1 MKHAYQSLFLKEDFM
16 KIIPIITAAIFTFS
30 VTEPIFSINLN
41 SFSADITEYN
51 GMTFK
56 NAEYSE
62 NELILTEY
70 ANAEGE
76 IVIPEKVGDYTVT
89 GIGDKVFNGN
99 TAISSVELP
108 DTINYFGGEV
118 FRDSSIS
125 DVNIPKKLRIIPS
138 YTFNNCQELET
149 VDFHDDVFIIAN
161 TAFKKTDIAIPELL
175 FERVS
180 GSTIKNSYTAVDF
193 PNGNWSYSVSTD
205 KNNGE
210 LDIYVNQYTGTKS
223 DVVFPDLLFGE
234 TVDGIDKT
242 FNFKG
247 KSIKS
252 VTFPEQYEEINIDF
266 SNHFELK
273 SVCFLS
279 PKVNLNN
286 TSFYNTSIEE
296 ITLPVNEISAK
307 NFEGCTDLKKI
318 KFTGN
323 GTLNIPDS
331 AFKSFGS
338 VDSVTFSKD
347 YAEINIGRNAFDNTG
362 ISEIIIPSSC
372 NIDFA
377 AFRHCENLQTVEI
390 ENGNITSNSFLD
402 CTNLQS
408 VEFNGDVNIE
418 RNAFLDCTSL
428 KNITIDISKN
438 YDPEAFTNCTS
449 LTQINGVN
457 AFENGEFAPEYKDFI
472 YRNFYAADD
481 VGFMNQYVMHN
492 VAEIVRDNIT
502 DDMSETQ
509 KVKVL
514 HDWVCNNTKY
524 TTDDIDLPQYHTDAS
539 VLMMDSVVCEGYA
552 KMCNLLYHEAGLE
565 TYYVNNPDHAWNIV
579 RIGGHYF
586 HVDSTWDDGDKINRD
601 NFLKSDQQFIAHGGS
616 HAEWEANISSS
627 LHTFQK
633 EGTPECK
640 YQIGDVNTDG
650 TISVADIVKMSR
662 YLLGAE
668 PIVQDDYVLY
678 DLNYDSTV
686 DVFDMIYMR
695 KLFI

>member
-1 MKHAYQSLFLKEDFM
+1 M
-16 KIIPIITAAIFTFS
+16 KILSIITTTVVAFS
-30 VTEPIFSINLN
+30 VMEACLPVNFISY
-41 SFSADITEYN
+41 SAETTEYN
-51 GMTFK
+51 GMMFK
-56 NAEYSE
+56 VRDNNE

-70 ANAEGE
+70 GDAQGDV
-76 IVIPEKVGDYTVT
+76 VIPEKIGDCTVT
-89 GIGDKVFNGN
+89 AIGDKVFNGN

-108 DTINYFGGEV
+108 DTINYFGEEV

-125 DVNIPKKLRIIPS
+125 DVNIPKELRIIPS
-138 YTFNNCQELET
+138 YTFNNCQKLET
-149 VDFHDDVFIIAN
+149 VEFHDDIFIISN
-161 TAFKKTDIAIPELL
+161 TAFKKTNITLPELL

-180 GSTIKNSYTAVDF
+180 GSTIKNSNTVVDF
-193 PNGNWSYSVSTD
+193 PYDNWSYSVSTD
-205 KNNGE
+205 KIRNE
-210 LDIYVNQYTGTKS
+210 LSVYVNQYIGTKS
-223 DVVFPDLLFGE
+223 DVVFPDSLFGKA
-234 TVDGIDKT
+234 VDGIDGA
-242 FNFKG
+242 FNFNG
-247 KSIKS
+247 KTITS
-252 VTFPEQYEEINIDF
+252 VTFPESYKEINVNF

-273 SVCFLS
+273 KVTFLS
-279 PKVNLNN
+279 DKVNLNN

-338 VDSVTFSKD
+338 VDSVTFSED

-402 CTNLQS
+402 CHNLQS

-472 YRNFYAADD
+472 YRNFYAIN
-481 VGFMNQYVMHN
+481 FFYF
-492 VAEIVRDNIT
+492 
-502 DDMSETQ
+502 
-509 KVKVL
+509 
-514 HDWVCNNTKY
+514 
-524 TTDDIDLPQYHTDAS
+524 HTS
-539 VLMMDSVVCEGYA
+539 RFCCEG
-552 KMCNLLYHEAGLE
+552 L
-565 TYYVNNPDHAWNIV
+565 P
-579 RIGGHYF
+579 
-586 HVDSTWDDGDKINRD
+586 
-601 NFLKSDQQFIAHGGS
+601 
-616 HAEWEANISSS
+616 
-627 LHTFQK
+627 
-633 EGTPECK
+633 
-640 YQIGDVNTDG
+640 
-650 TISVADIVKMSR
+650 
-662 YLLGAE
+662 
-668 PIVQDDYVLY
+668 
-678 DLNYDSTV
+678 
-686 DVFDMIYMR
+686 
-695 KLFI
+695 

>member
-1 MKHAYQSLFLKEDFM
+1 M
-16 KIIPIITAAIFTFS
+16 KILSTITTAVVA
-30 VTEPIFSINLN
+30 
-41 SFSADITEYN
+41 FSAAETCFPVNFTSYSADATKYN
-51 GMTFK
+51 GMVF
-56 NAEYSE
+56 EVCE
-62 NELILTEY
+62 NNEDELILTEY
-70 ANAEGE
+70 SDAKGDV
-76 IVIPEKVGDYTVT
+76 VIPEKIGDFTVIA
-89 GIGDKVFNGN
+89 IGDKVFNGN

-108 DTINYFGGEV
+108 DSINYFGGEV

-125 DVNIPKKLRIIPS
+125 AINIPKSLRIIPS

-149 VDFHDDVFIIAN
+149 VEFHDDIFIISN
-161 TAFKKTDIAIPELL
+161 TAFKKTGISIPELL

-180 GSTIKNSYTAVDF
+180 GNTIKNSYAAVDF

-205 KNNGE
+205 KISNE
-210 LDIYVNQYTGTKS
+210 LSVYVNQYIGTKS
-223 DVVFPDLLFGE
+223 DVVFPDSLFGE
-234 TVDGIDKT
+234 AVDGIDKI
-242 FNFKG
+242 FNFNG
-247 KSIKS
+247 KSVTS
-252 VTFPEQYEEINIDF
+252 VTFPESYTEINIDF
-266 SNHFELK
+266 SSHFELK
-273 SVCFLS
+273 NVYFFS

-286 TSFYNTSIEE
+286 TSFYSTSIEE
-296 ITLPVNEISAK
+296 IALPVNEISAK
-307 NFEGCTDLKKI
+307 NFEGCTDLKRI
-318 KFTGN
+318 DFTGN

-338 VDSVTFSKD
+338 VDSVTFSRD

-377 AFRHCENLQTVEI
+377 AFRHCQNLQTIEI
-390 ENGNITSNSFLD
+390 KNGNIATNAFLD
-402 CTNLQS
+402 CASLQS

-428 KNITIDISKN
+428 KNITIDISN
-438 YDPEAFTNCTS
+438 DFDPESFTNCTA
-449 LTQINGVN
+449 LTQINGIN
-457 AFENGEFAPEYKDFI
+457 AFENGEFAPEYNDFI
-472 YRNFYAADD
+472 YRNFYAVDD
-481 VGFMNQYVMHN
+481 VGFINQYVMHN
-492 VAEIVRDNIT
+492 VAKIVRDNIT

-514 HDWVCNNTKY
+514 HDWVCNNTEY
-524 TTDDIDLPQYHTDAS
+524 TTGDTDLPQYHTDAS
-539 VLMMDSVVCEGYA
+539 VLMIDSVVCEGYA
-552 KMCNLLYHEAGLE
+552 KMCNLLYHEAGIE

-579 RIGGHYF
+579 KIGGHYF
-586 HVDSTWDDGDKINRD
+586 HADSTWDDGNKINRD

-616 HAEWEANISSS
+616 HAEWEANVPSS

-650 TISVADIVKMSR
+650 TISVADIVKMSS

-678 DLNYDSTV
+678 DLNYDSNV